1 MKVLY
6 DNERY
11 KMKKTKRI
19 LAAALSVLFAGCS
32 MDMQSPSGAG
42 GGQNPGGSGGNTS
55 YTSSITSVDTSR
67 VVSAS
72 DDFTTQIFSNEIS
85 LNLSEMSFTGA
96 DFENEPISESKT
108 EITDGISVKSEIMSD
123 SSIYITLAF
132 SESSGSAKITVS
144 GTLEKGTLEIAT
156 NKNTLQ
162 DVALVLDGASIT
174 SGNYPALLVSK
185 SSRCFLNLSGENN
198 LTDGRSYGTG
208 YSEKNGSE
216 YYDENASES
225 DVESDA
231 SETQVWEEGSDKKG
245 TLFSKGAMLISGNG
259 SLSVTTS
266 YKHGIYSGDYIRIF
280 EGNISVENSGRNCI
294 RAQNAFVMDDGS
306 LNLNGTGTHTN
317 DESRGIIV
325 EGSEENPGE
334 GFIYITG
341 GTINCRTT
349 GKAIS
354 AKWDIDEDAET
365 SSTDDD
371 PNPVVVI
378 RGGTL
383 DITTTASVIDSDRNP
398 ETVTYYDS
406 DGVSV
411 TETRS
416 CSPEGIE
423 GKSGIIISGG
433 TLVINSTDDPL
444 NASLSGSGFVNIS
457 GGEIYLCTSSGDAV
471 DSNGDINISGGTIIA
486 IATMGSEDGFD
497 CDGALTFTGGL
508 AVGISGSSHYCAS
521 SSNAANTQNTFVI
534 GKSYTGTGGT
544 SMAIKDSSGEC
555 VFAFEIPSAATSFSL
570 MTISSPE
577 LKSGESYSVF
587 KNVSLS
593 GGTDFM
599 GLYTNLPSVSG
610 GSSTT
615 TISTSSGTTVYTA
628 GVSSSFQPR

>member
-1 MKVLY
+1 MAVLY

-19 LAAALSVLFAGCS
+19 FAAALSVLFAGCS
-32 MDMQSPSGAG
+32 MDMQPSSGAG
-42 GGQNPGGSGGNTS
+42 GGQNLGGSGGNTG
-55 YTSSITSVDTSR
+55 YTASITDVDTSR
-67 VVSAS
+67 VVNSS
-72 DDFTTQIFSNEIS
+72 DDFDPQIFSNVIS
-85 LNLSEMSFTGA
+85 LNLSEMSFTGG
-96 DFENEPISESKT
+96 DFENEPISGSKT
-108 EITDGISVKSEIMSD
+108 EITDGISVKYESMSD

-162 DVALVLDGASIT
+162 DVALVLNGASIT

-185 SSRCFLNLSGENN
+185 SSRCFVVLAGENN
-198 LTDGRSYGTG
+198 LSDGRSYGTD
-208 YSEKNGSE
+208 YSSI
-216 YYDENASES
+216 
-225 DVESDA
+225 
-231 SETQVWEEGSDKKG
+231 GSDKKG

-266 YKHGIYSGDYIRIF
+266 YKHGIYSGDYIRVF
-280 EGNISVENSGRNCI
+280 EGSVSVENSGRNCI
-294 RAQNAFVMDDGS
+294 RAQNAFVMDGGS
-306 LNLNGTGTHTN
+306 LSLRGTGTHTN

-341 GTINCRTT
+341 GEINCTTT

-378 RGGTL
+378 RGGSL
-383 DITTTASVIDSDRNP
+383 DITTTASVIDSDRNAT
-398 ETVTYYDS
+398 TVTYYDS

-444 NASLSGSGFVNIS
+444 NASLSGNGFVNIS

-521 SSNAANTQNTFVI
+521 SSNAENTQNTFVL

-544 SMAIKDSSGEC
+544 SMAIKDSSGDC

-570 MTISSPE
+570 MTLSSPE

-593 GGTDFM
+593 GGADFM
-599 GLYTNLPSVSG
+599 GLYTGLPSVSG
-610 GSSTT
+610 GASTT
-615 TISTSSGTTVYTA
+615 TIGTSSGTTVYTA
-628 GVSSSFQPR
+628 GVSSSFQPRF